1 METMYYTFTA
11 HEIVAEGAAVQQACG
26 GARQLVC
33 VRKDARS
40 APDAAGKVIDFTAWK
55 TDREEKARLEELWY
69 EDVCEEAF
77 DPDYE
82 DVEPVVVSEPR
93 SRRNHK
99 SLLNLDVWAGV
110 AVLGVAVIL
119 MVRVLGAF

>member
-11 HEIVAEGAAVQQACG
+11 HEMSAEGAAVQQACG
-26 GARQLVC
+26 GPRQLVC

-40 APDAAGKVIDFTAWK
+40 EKAASGKVIDFAAWK
-55 TDREEKARLEELWY
+55 ADREEEARLEELWY
-69 EDVCEEAF
+69 GDVCEEAF

-82 DVEPVVVSEPR
+82 EMEPVVMAEPR
-93 SRRNHK
+93 SRRSHK
-99 SLLNLDVWAGV
+99 SLLSLDVWAGV

-119 MVRVLGAF
+119 MVRILGVF